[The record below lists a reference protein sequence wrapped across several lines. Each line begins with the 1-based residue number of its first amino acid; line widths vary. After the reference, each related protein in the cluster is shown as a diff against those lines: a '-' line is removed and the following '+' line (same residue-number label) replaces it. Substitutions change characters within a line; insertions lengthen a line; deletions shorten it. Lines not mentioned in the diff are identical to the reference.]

1 MRKLGVLSV
10 ILMMVMVGFV
20 YCAGIPLLA
29 VMDLENKSGW
39 HGHDIGSGM
48 SDMLV
53 TELLATKK
61 VKVIEREQLKKVMA
75 EQQLGLSGMVTM
87 ESAAKIGKLL
97 GCQYIITGS
106 ITEYGT
112 SSGGA
117 AIGGIGVK
125 KNTAVA
131 ALDIRVIDTTSGQ
144 IVSAAAGK
152 GSKSSGAL
160 DLSGGGLPT
169 DLSIGSKNFNS
180 SQIGQAVRDA
190 CKQAAEKIVPEI
202 AGEWSGAVVSVANQ
216 VITISGGKNVGLA
229 KGDVYLVI
237 RKGEVMTDPTTGEE
251 LGSEDSEVGTIKV
264 TEVMEKM
271 SKAVVVKGEGFQRGD
286 IVKKVK

>member
-1 MRKLGVLSV
+1 MKKIGWILSLVLLSV
-10 ILMMVMVGFV
+10 SVSLFA
-20 YCAGIPLLA
+20 AGTPLVA

-53 TELLATKK
+53 TELLSTKK

-75 EQQLGLSGMVTM
+75 EQQLGMSGMLTS

-117 AIGGIGVK
+117 AIAGIGVK

-131 ALDIRVIDTTSGQ
+131 ALDIRVIDTTTGQ
-144 IVSAAAGK
+144 IVSAASGK

-160 DLSGGGLPT
+160 DLSGGVLPT
-169 DLSIGSKNFNS
+169 DVSIGSRDFNS
-180 SQIGQAVRDA
+180 SQIGQAVREA
-190 CKQAAEKIVPEI
+190 CKQAADKIVGEI
-202 AGEWSGAVVSVANQ
+202 AGEWSGSIVSVAGT
-216 VITISGGKNVGLA
+216 VITINGGKNVGLV
-229 KGDVYLVI
+229 KGDVFSII
-237 RKGEVMTDPTTGEE
+237 RKGEALTDPETGES
-251 LGSEDSEVGTIKV
+251 LGSEDTEIGTIKV
-264 TEVMEKM
+264 TEVLEKM

-286 IVKKVK
+286 AVKKAK